1 MFKKWLTNYIKI
13 VQRAWILLT
22 KPEMGWRIVADE
34 QASSKQVTQAYVIP
48 FFILCVLAS
57 FLGFIFNHSDAGIHF
72 AFIKALLSAM
82 ALFGSW
88 WFSVKAC
95 KFLVQR
101 LHKKEISDAVS
112 HTLVSYSFTVVF
124 LLNIVLAF
132 FPSLFFLA
140 LLAIYTLYIV
150 FVGVG
155 VILDIVEHSRG
166 KLAIAISILIV
177 GMPLLIEFILGK
189 MIPNSPL

>member
-1 MFKKWLTNYIKI
+1 MLKKWLNNYIKI
-13 VQRAWILLT
+13 VQRAWVLLT

-34 QASSKQVTQAYVIP
+34 QASSKQVTQEYVIP
-48 FFILCVLAS
+48 FFILCILAS
-57 FLGFIFNHSDAGIHF
+57 FLGFIFNSSDVGIHF
-72 AFIKALLSAM
+72 AFIKALFSAM

-101 LHKKEISDAVS
+101 LHKKDISEAVS
-112 HTLVSYSFTVVF
+112 YTLVSYSFTVVF
-124 LLNIVLAF
+124 LLNIILAF

-140 LLAIYTLYIV
+140 LLAVYTLYIV

-155 VILDIVEHSRG
+155 VILDIEEHSRG
-166 KLAIAISILIV
+166 KLSIAISILIV
-177 GMPLLIEFILGK
+177 LMPLFIEWILGE
-189 MIPNSPL
+189 MLPNAPL

>member
-1 MFKKWLTNYIKI
+1 MFKKWLENYKKI
-13 VQRAWILLT
+13 AQRAWILLS

-34 QASSKQVTQAYVIP
+34 QASSKQVTQEYVIP
-48 FFILCVLAS
+48 FLVLCVLAE
-57 FLGFIFNHSDAGIHF
+57 FLGYVFNGAAGIHF
-72 AFIKALLSAM
+72 AFIKAIFSAM

-88 WFSVKAC
+88 WISVKAC
-95 KFLVQR
+95 KYLVQR
-101 LHKKEISDAVS
+101 FHKKEISDAVS

-140 LLAIYTLYIV
+140 LLGVFSLYIV

-155 VILDIVEHSRG
+155 VILVIEENSRG
-166 KLAIAISILIV
+166 KLSMSLSVLIILMPILIGWV
-177 GMPLLIEFILGK
+177 LGK
-189 MIPNSPL
+189 LLPNAPL